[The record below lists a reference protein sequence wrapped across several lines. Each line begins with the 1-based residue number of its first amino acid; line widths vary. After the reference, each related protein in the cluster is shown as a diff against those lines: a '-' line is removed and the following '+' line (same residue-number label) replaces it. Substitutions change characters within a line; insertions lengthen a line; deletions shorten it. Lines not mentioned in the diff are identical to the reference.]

1 MMPAQIKKLIREGKS
16 ESVELGISPMQFDR
30 VGITVCAFLNGNG
43 GTIFLGA
50 TDTGKIL
57 SIDNPQLIVD
67 KLTSYLLEH
76 ISPKALWSISIDIDE
91 NEKSIVTIEV
101 QAGKDR
107 PYLFNSSVYVRQ
119 GTQTRKADQ
128 ITIQQIIQKQA
139 VGADRWERRPSVNFE
154 EDDLDRDEIAQT
166 VKESQEA
173 KRFEFPHPENIID
186 DLERLAVC
194 RTGMFTQAADV
205 LFAKNPALRHP
216 QTRVRA
222 TCFST
227 DKGGD
232 YIDNQTFQG
241 PLVSVLKKVMDF
253 ISRNTPV
260 SSRFEQGNLA
270 RHDRTAYPFD
280 AVREGLVNAFA
291 HRDYA
296 HFSGGIAIGIHPNR
310 LEIWNSGRLPEGWK
324 PADLKKNHPSYPP
337 NPDIAHVLYIRGF
350 MERVGRGTQKII
362 DACKEYGL
370 AAPKWQ
376 DAPSGVTLTLF
387 SDKIGDVVEAAL
399 NERQN
404 ALMQALELGAEIKL
418 AEYRHQF
425 AGEVSERQA
434 RRDLKELVEMAFLTS
449 LGAGAR
455 ARYKRTNRTYN
466 LHNRT

>member
-1 MMPAQIKKLIREGKS
+1 MMPAQIKSLIKQGEA
-16 ESVELGISPMQFDR
+16 ESVEFIQSAQKIGQI
-30 VGITVCAFLNGNG
+30 GNTVCAFLNGNG
-43 GTIFLGA
+43 GTVFIGVD
-50 TDTGKIL
+50 DTRRIIGIDDAQGL
-57 SIDNPQLIVD
+57 SERLSKHLQ
-67 KLTSYLLEH
+67 ER
-76 ISPKALWSISIDIDE
+76 ISPKALWSVSIDSDE
-91 NEKSIVTIEV
+91 SGKSIVTVEV

-107 PYLFNSSVYVRQ
+107 PYVFDGTVYVRH
-119 GTQTRKADQ
+119 GSQTRKADQ
-128 ITIQQIIQKQA
+128 LTLQQIVQSQSVNA
-139 VGADRWERRPSVNFE
+139 ERWERRPSVNFE
-154 EDDLDRDEIAQT
+154 EGDLDRDEIAQT
-166 VKESQEA
+166 VKEAQEA
-173 KRFEFPHPENIID
+173 KRFEFPHPD
-186 DLERLAVC
+186 KVVDVLERLAVC
-194 RTGMFTQAADV
+194 RAGMFTQAADV

-232 YIDNQTFQG
+232 YIDNQAFQG

-260 SSRFEQGNLA
+260 RSRFEQGNLA

-296 HFSGGIAIGIHPNR
+296 HFSGGIAIGMYPNR
-310 LEIWNSGRLPEGWK
+310 IEIWNSGRLPEGWK

-337 NPDIAHVLYIRGF
+337 NPDIAHVLYIRGL

-370 AAPKWQ
+370 AAPRWQ

-387 SDKIGDVVEAAL
+387 SDKMGDVVEVAL

-404 ALMQALELGAEIKL
+404 ALLQALEPGAEIKL
-418 AEYRHQF
+418 ADYRAQF
-425 AGEVSERQA
+425 AREVSERQA

-449 LGAGAR
+449 LGAGAG
-455 ARYKRTNRTYN
+455 ARYKRTNRT
-466 LHNRT
+466 

>member
-1 MMPAQIKKLIREGKS
+1 MMPAQIKSLIKQGEA
-16 ESVELGISPMQFDR
+16 ESVEFIQSAQKIDQIGN
-30 VGITVCAFLNGNG
+30 TVCAFLNGNG
-43 GTIFLGA
+43 GTVFIGVD
-50 TDTGKIL
+50 DTRRIIGIDDAQGL
-57 SIDNPQLIVD
+57 SERLSKHLQ
-67 KLTSYLLEH
+67 ER
-76 ISPKALWSISIDIDE
+76 ISPKALWSVSIDSDE
-91 NEKSIVTIEV
+91 SGKSIVTVEV

-107 PYLFNSSVYVRQ
+107 PYVFDGTVYVRH
-119 GTQTRKADQ
+119 GSQTRKAGQ
-128 ITIQQIIQKQA
+128 LTLQQIVQSQSVNA
-139 VGADRWERRPSVNFE
+139 ERWERRPSVNFE
-154 EDDLDRDEIAQT
+154 EGDLDRDEIAQT
-166 VKESQEA
+166 VKEAQEA
-173 KRFEFPHPENIID
+173 KRFEFPHPD
-186 DLERLAVC
+186 KVVDVLERLAVC
-194 RTGMFTQAADV
+194 RAGMFTQAADV

-232 YIDNQTFQG
+232 YIDNQAFQG

-260 SSRFEQGNLA
+260 RSRFEQGNLA

-296 HFSGGIAIGIHPNR
+296 HFSGGIAIGMYPNR
-310 LEIWNSGRLPEGWK
+310 IEIWNSGRLPEGWK

-337 NPDIAHVLYIRGF
+337 NPDIAHVLYIRGL

-370 AAPKWQ
+370 AAPRWQ

-387 SDKIGDVVEAAL
+387 SDKMGDVVEVAL

-404 ALMQALELGAEIKL
+404 ALLQALEPGAEIKL
-418 AEYRHQF
+418 ADYRAQF
-425 AGEVSERQA
+425 AREVSERQA

-449 LGAGAR
+449 LGAGAG
-455 ARYKRTNRTYN
+455 ARYKRTNRT
-466 LHNRT
+466 

>member
-1 MMPAQIKKLIREGKS
+1 MIPVQIRSLIKQGES
-16 ESVELGISPMQFDR
+16 ESVEFIKSPQQFDR
-30 VGITVCAFLNGNG
+30 IGNTVCALLNGSG
-43 GTIFLGA
+43 GTVFVGVDDNRRIIGIDDA
-50 TDTGKIL
+50 EGL
-57 SIDNPQLIVD
+57 SERLSKHLQ
-67 KLTSYLLEH
+67 ER
-76 ISPKALWSISIDIDE
+76 ISPKALWSVSIDSDE
-91 NEKSIVTIEV
+91 SGKSIVTIEV

-107 PYLFNSSVYVRQ
+107 PYVFDGTVYVRH
-119 GTQTRKADQ
+119 GSQTRKADQ
-128 ITIQQIIQKQA
+128 LTLQQIVQSQS
-139 VGADRWERRPSVNFE
+139 VSADRWERRPSVNFE
-154 EDDLDRDEIAQT
+154 ESDLDRNEIAQT
-166 VKESQEA
+166 VREAQEA
-173 KRFEFPHPENIID
+173 KRFEFPLPD
-186 DLERLAVC
+186 DVVDVLEKLAVC
-194 RTGMFTQAADV
+194 RAGMFTQAADV

-232 YIDNQTFQG
+232 YIDNQAFQG

-260 SSRFEQGNLA
+260 RSRFEQGKLA

-296 HFSGGIAIGIHPNR
+296 HFSGGIAIGMYPNR
-310 LEIWNSGRLPEGWK
+310 IEIWNSGRLPEGWK

-337 NPDIAHVLYIRGF
+337 NPDIAHVLYIRGL

-370 AAPKWQ
+370 AAPRWQ

-387 SDKIGDVVEAAL
+387 SDKMGGVVEAAL

-404 ALMQALELGAEIKL
+404 ALLQALELGAEIKL
-418 AEYRHQF
+418 ADYRALF

-449 LGAGAR
+449 LGAGAGS
-455 ARYKRTNRTYN
+455 RYKRTNRT
-466 LHNRT
+466 

>member
-1 MMPAQIKKLIREGKS
+1 MIPAQIKQLIRDGKS
-16 ESVELGISPMQFDR
+16 ETVELGISPLQFDR

-57 SIDNPQLIVD
+57 SIENPQMIVD
-67 KLTSYLLEH
+67 KLTSYLLER
-76 ISPKALWSISIDIDE
+76 ISPKALWSVSIDSDE
-91 NEKSIVTIEV
+91 QGKSIVTIEV

-107 PYLFNSSVYVRQ
+107 PYLFNSAVYVRQ
-119 GTQTRKADQ
+119 GSQTRKADKS
-128 ITIQQIIQKQA
+128 TLQQIIQKQA
-139 VGADRWERRPSVNFE
+139 VGAERWERRPSVNFE
-154 EDDLDRDEIAQT
+154 EGDLDRDEIVQT
-166 VKESQEA
+166 VREAQEA
-173 KRFEFPHPENIID
+173 KRFEFSHPDNVVD
-186 DLERLAVC
+186 VLESLAVC
-194 RTGMFTQAADV
+194 RAGMFTQAADV
-205 LFAKNPALRHP
+205 LFAKSPALRHP

-227 DKGGD
+227 DKGGN
-232 YIDNQTFQG
+232 YIDNQAFQG

-260 SSRFEQGNLA
+260 RSRFEQGNLA

-296 HFSGGIAIGIHPNR
+296 HFSGGIAIGMYPNR
-310 LEIWNSGRLPEGWK
+310 IEIWNSGRLPEGWK
-324 PADLKKNHPSYPP
+324 PADLRKNHPSYPP
-337 NPDIAHVLYIRGF
+337 NPDIAHVLYIRGL

-370 AAPKWQ
+370 AAPRWQ
-376 DAPSGVTLTLF
+376 DATSGVTLTLF
-387 SDKIGDVVEAAL
+387 SDKMGDVVEAAL

-404 ALMQALELGAEIKL
+404 ALLQTLEPGTEIKL
-418 AEYRHQF
+418 ADYRAQF

-449 LGAGAR
+449 LGAGAG
-455 ARYKRTNRTYN
+455 ARYKRTNRT
-466 LHNRT
+466 

>member
-57 SIDNPQLIVD
+57 SIDNPQMIVEE
-67 KLTSYLLEH
+67 LTSYLLEH

-91 NEKSIVTIEV
+91 NGKSIVTIEV

-128 ITIQQIIQKQA
+128 VTIQQIIQKQA
-139 VGADRWERRPSVNFE
+139 VGAERWERRPSVNFE
-154 EDDLDRDEIAQT
+154 EGDLDRDEIAQT
-166 VKESQEA
+166 VREAQKA
-173 KRFEFPHPENIID
+173 KRFEFPHPENIND
-186 DLERLAVC
+186 VLEKLAVC
-194 RTGMFTQAADV
+194 RAGMFTQAADV

-241 PLVSVLKKVMDF
+241 PMVSVLKKVMDF

-260 SSRFEQGNLA
+260 RSRFEQGSLA
-270 RHDRTAYPFD
+270 RHDRTAYPFE

-296 HFSGGIAIGIHPNR
+296 HFSGGIAIGIYPNR
-310 LEIWNSGRLPEGWK
+310 IEIWNSGRLPEGWK

-337 NPDIAHVLYIRGF
+337 NPDIAHVLYIRNF

-362 DACKEYGL
+362 DACKEHGVSS
-370 AAPKWQ
+370 PKWQ
-376 DAPSGVTLTLF
+376 DAPSGVTLTLY
-387 SDKIGDVVEAAL
+387 SDRMGDAVEIAL
-399 NERQN
+399 NDRQN
-404 ALMQALELGAEIKL
+404 ALLQALELGAEIKL
-418 AEYRHQF
+418 ADYRAQF

-449 LGAGAR
+449 LGAGAG
-455 ARYKRTNRTYN
+455 ARYKRTNRT
-466 LHNRT
+466 

>member
-1 MMPAQIKKLIREGKS
+1 MMPVQIKKLINDGKS
-16 ESVELGISPMQFDR
+16 ESVELGISPLQFDR
-30 VGITVCAFLNGNG
+30 VGMTVGAFLNGNG

-57 SIDNPQLIVD
+57 SIDHPQMIVD
-67 KLTSYLLEH
+67 KLTRYLLEN
-76 ISPKALWSISIDIDE
+76 ISPKALWSVSIDNDE
-91 NEKSIVTIEV
+91 NEKSIITIEV

-107 PYLFNSSVYVRQ
+107 PYLFNNAVYVRQ
-119 GTQTRKADQ
+119 GTQTRKADP

-139 VGADRWERRPSVNFE
+139 VGAERWERRPSVNLE
-154 EDDLDRDEIAQT
+154 EDDLDRDEITQT
-166 VKESQEA
+166 VREAQKA
-173 KRFEFPHPENIID
+173 KRFEFPQPGNIINVLD
-186 DLERLAVC
+186 KLAVC
-194 RTGMFTQAADV
+194 RTGMFTHAADV

-241 PLVSVLKKVMDF
+241 PLISVLKKVVDF

-260 SSRFEQGNLA
+260 RSRFEQGRLA

-280 AVREGLVNAFA
+280 AIREGLVNAFA
-291 HRDYA
+291 HRDYS
-296 HFSGGIAIGIHPNR
+296 HFSGGIAIGIYPNR

-324 PADLKKNHPSYPP
+324 PADLRKNHPSYPP

-370 AAPKWQ
+370 ASPKWQ

-387 SDKIGDVVEAAL
+387 SDKLGDVAGAAL
-399 NERQN
+399 NERQS
-404 ALMQALELGAEIKL
+404 ALLNSLELGTEIKL
-418 AEYRHQF
+418 AEYRTQF
-425 AGEVSERQA
+425 ADKVSERQA
-434 RRDLKELVEMAFLTS
+434 RRDLKELVEMAYLTS
-449 LGAGAR
+449 LGAGAGV
-455 ARYKRTNRTYN
+455 RYKRTNRTEN
-466 LHNRT
+466 LWNRT